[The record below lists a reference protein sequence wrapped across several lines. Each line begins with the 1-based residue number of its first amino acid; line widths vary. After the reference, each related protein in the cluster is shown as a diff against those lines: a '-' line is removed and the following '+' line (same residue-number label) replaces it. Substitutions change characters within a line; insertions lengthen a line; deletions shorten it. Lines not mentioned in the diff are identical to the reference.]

1 MLAPYLNETAHFV
14 QNDAVSCFS
23 KKKKKK
29 EQNSVVLSDTVPL
42 SSSPG
47 RAAGEE

>member
-1 MLAPYLNETAHFV
+1 ML
-14 QNDAVSCFS
+14 
-23 KKKKKK
+23 KKE

-47 RAAGEE
+47 CAAGERRIFSFLFYCFFSLSLHASSKT

>member
-1 MLAPYLNETAHFV
+1 MKRHIL
-14 QNDAVSCFS
+14 S
-23 KKKKKK
+23 KTTSFHAFQKKK

>member
-1 MLAPYLNETAHFV
+1 MLLTRK
-14 QNDAVSCFS
+14 

-29 EQNSVVLSDTVPL
+29 EQNSVVLSDNVPL

-47 RAAGEE
+47 RAAREE

>member
-1 MLAPYLNETAHFV
+1 MLAPYLNETARFI
-14 QNDAVSCFS
+14 QNDVVLCFS
-23 KKKKKK
+23 KKK
-29 EQNSVVLSDTVPL
+29 EQNSVVLSDIVPL

>member
-1 MLAPYLNETAHFV
+1 MLAPYLNEMACFV
-14 QNDAVSCFS
+14 ENDAVSCFS
-23 KKKKKK
+23 KKK

-42 SSSPG
+42 SSSSR

>member
-1 MLAPYLNETAHFV
+1 MLF
-14 QNDAVSCFS
+14 
-23 KKKKKK
+23 KKK
-29 EQNSVVLSDTVPL
+29 EQNSVVLSDIVPL